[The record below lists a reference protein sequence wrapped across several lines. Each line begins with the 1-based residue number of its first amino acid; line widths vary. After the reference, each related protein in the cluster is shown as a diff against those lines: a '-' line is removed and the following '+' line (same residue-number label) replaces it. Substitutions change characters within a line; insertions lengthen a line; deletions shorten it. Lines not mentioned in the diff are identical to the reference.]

1 LEVFICFLCTYK
13 WAFNYLYLFLLF
25 VGDLSIIWLLLEQKE
40 MKSITKLY
48 VALGQ
53 PREGVA
59 FYISVTVSN
68 FAYFFLKTNIHF
80 TNLDNKMLQL
90 ASMQLQHNEN
100 WLVYIDNL
108 TFSRTSNETSLNQET
123 REVFAFPQL
132 HNLQEMSSSQN
143 NHNDVVTQVYKQI
156 FSRLI
161 TNLPFTQL
169 EHERCKTQDET
180 TLNKRSGDVSF
191 SSQQF
196 DTCLLITKVV
206 TDEKKRNV
214 NELVADLPLSQH
226 ECERCEIQEGHIGN
240 EQNKDI
246 SHSQSNTSTGYQP
259 PNLAIGTLHILK

>member
-1 LEVFICFLCTYK
+1 
-13 WAFNYLYLFLLF
+13 
-25 VGDLSIIWLLLEQKE
+25 
-40 MKSITKLY
+40 
-48 VALGQ
+48 
-53 PREGVA
+53 
-59 FYISVTVSN
+59 
-68 FAYFFLKTNIHF
+68 
-80 TNLDNKMLQL
+80 
-90 ASMQLQHNEN
+90 
-100 WLVYIDNL
+100 L
-108 TFSRTSNETSLNQET
+108 TFSRTSNKTSLNQET

-156 FSRLI
+156 FSRSI

-180 TLNKRSGDVSF
+180 TLNKRSGDVSS

-226 ECERCEIQEGHIGN
+226 ECERCEIQEGHIVN

-246 SHSQSNTSTGYQP
+246 SHSQSNTSILDNGIVIQENKNNNMISDTDVLLSSQHECERLEVQEGNNVNEQSRDISHSQPSTSTGS
-259 PNLAIGTLHILK
+259 L

>member
-48 VALGQ
+48 VTLGQ

-68 FAYFFLKTNIHF
+68 FAFFFLKTNIHF

-156 FSRLI
+156 FSR
-161 TNLPFTQL
+161 F
-169 EHERCKTQDET
+169 
-180 TLNKRSGDVSF
+180 LNKRSGDVSF

-226 ECERCEIQEGHIGN
+226 ECERCEIQEDHIVN